1 MGVDVMNKIILLGIV
16 ETLKK
21 VETDID
27 NLAEVGT
34 EKTDN
39 MQDDLRAVIELVEEE
54 LKNV

>member
-1 MGVDVMNKIILLGIV
+1 MGVYVMNRVILLGII

-34 EKTDN
+34 ERTDN
-39 MQDDLRAVIELVEEE
+39 MQDDLREVIELLEEE
-54 LKNV
+54 LKNG

>member
-1 MGVDVMNKIILLGIV
+1 MNKIILLGIV